1 MIEAGISL
9 TRQEK
14 PTALLQKGSRNNK

>member
-1 MIEAGISL
+1 MGEYASEISL

-14 PTALLQKGSRNNK
+14 